1 MRLRTVIIDDEPD
14 SVQLL
19 KLQLTQCCPQVEIVE
34 TFTNAVKA
42 LDKIEKLQPDI
53 LFLDVEMPV
62 ISGFELLARLSHLD
76 FGVIFI
82 TAYNQYALKAFRVNA
97 LDYLVKPIDSNEL
110 IEAVEKAVKKVKPT
124 SMQLNQLQKQMKGE
138 KATRIALPGQ
148 NGISFIELDEI
159 VFVEASNNYS
169 KLVLTDKKAFTISK
183 TLKDV
188 QDVLEESH
196 FLRVHRQ
203 YIINLNHL
211 KYFNRNKS
219 LLIMDNGMD
228 LPIAKNQ
235 KERLIEKYGW
245 F

>member
-1 MRLRTVIIDDEPD
+1 
-14 SVQLL
+14 
-19 KLQLTQCCPQVEIVE
+19 
-34 TFTNAVKA
+34 
-42 LDKIEKLQPDI
+42 
-53 LFLDVEMPV
+53 
-62 ISGFELLARLSHLD
+62 
-76 FGVIFI
+76 
-82 TAYNQYALKAFRVNA
+82 RVNA

-169 KLVLTDKKAFTISK
+169 KLVLMDKKTFTISK

-219 LLIMDNGMD
+219 ILIMDNGID

-235 KERLIEKYGW
+235 KE
-245 F
+245 